1 MSDSE
6 NTGYEG
12 LSKKEL
18 TERLV
23 KLSEEIHELRTESAR
38 KPVPVERKIKRI
50 GADNIAE
57 VISANG
63 FTTERNLEII
73 KKVL

>member
-12 LSKKEL
+12 LTKAELKEKL
-18 TERLV
+18 LE
-23 KLSEEIHELRTESAR
+23 LSEEIHELKTESAR

-50 GADNIAE
+50 GADNIVE

-63 FTTERNLEII
+63 FTRERNLEII